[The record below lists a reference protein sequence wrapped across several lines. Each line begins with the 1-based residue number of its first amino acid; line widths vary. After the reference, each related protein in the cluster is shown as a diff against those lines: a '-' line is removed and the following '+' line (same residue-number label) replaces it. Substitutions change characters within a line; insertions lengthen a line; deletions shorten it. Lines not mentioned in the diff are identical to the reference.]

1 MDNSSKVLI
10 GKYYIRLKNVHI
22 NWTHKTGPKRE
33 KEAYIP
39 IPAQYAYSYGIL
51 KSYVY
56 TCTYSDSG
64 ETVQLK
70 AAGSQSRHSYAKQFQ
85 GFDNLQILYDWYA
98 KHNAIEGDWVV
109 VSIFSGNCISIEYVS
124 QCNAERIAALNLVGN
139 NGRPAEAESPLAGNQ
154 RGLRLISLLVENSSS
169 TICNYQFVS
178 SKSAFNADEPFTT
191 LIIGANSTGKS
202 FVMKV
207 LSEVIQAVSNN
218 SLRKSLSYDYYSLKY
233 YLDEDSIEIEIKN
246 RIIIIHKN
254 NVLVEKTDDAVL
266 PQKVLAIAFML
277 NDKFPFKAESQDKA
291 GIYEYLG
298 MRKSSNAA
306 WTSTFNS
313 RVAEN
318 LLELACTEK
327 LWPMIRALSSY
338 LGIEPRMSLSYELS
352 QSPFSLEQIREMS
365 VDKLEKGLREHAAG
379 IAEKGYYRKN
389 AVSKLEIKDFR
400 EMAEYLK
407 GLEDCDPFVPNNDC
421 LIFGHTFSEETQQD
435 HMQEILSDYRV
446 LKELQ
451 SLQIIRDTTLFI
463 HKHGQKYSFE
473 ECSSG
478 EKHIL
483 YAFLNIARYVR
494 ENSLIL
500 IDEPEIS
507 LHPNWQIQYITV
519 LKQLFREYAS
529 CHFVIASHSPYLVSD
544 LNPESSALIVLSMEN
559 NIRTASTLNY
569 STYAWSTENILYNV
583 FHVRTTR
590 NYYFDIELRELL
602 SYTSGINPPDLQRT
616 RELYN
621 KLSSYVFDSKDP
633 LNLILGEVKEHIENV
648 EPDKSAGING

>member
-1 MDNSSKVLI
+1 
-10 GKYYIRLKNVHI
+10 
-22 NWTHKTGPKRE
+22 
-33 KEAYIP
+33 
-39 IPAQYAYSYGIL
+39 
-51 KSYVY
+51 
-56 TCTYSDSG
+56 
-64 ETVQLK
+64 
-70 AAGSQSRHSYAKQFQ
+70 
-85 GFDNLQILYDWYA
+85 
-98 KHNAIEGDWVV
+98 
-109 VSIFSGNCISIEYVS
+109 
-124 QCNAERIAALNLVGN
+124 
-139 NGRPAEAESPLAGNQ
+139 
-154 RGLRLISLLVENSSS
+154 
-169 TICNYQFVS
+169 
-178 SKSAFNADEPFTT
+178 
-191 LIIGANSTGKS
+191 
-202 FVMKV
+202 
-207 LSEVIQAVSNN
+207 
-218 SLRKSLSYDYYSLKY
+218 
-233 YLDEDSIEIEIKN
+233 
-246 RIIIIHKN
+246 
-254 NVLVEKTDDAVL
+254 
-266 PQKVLAIAFML
+266 
-277 NDKFPFKAESQDKA
+277 
-291 GIYEYLG
+291 
-298 MRKSSNAA
+298 
-306 WTSTFNS
+306 
-313 RVAEN
+313 
-318 LLELACTEK
+318 
-327 LWPMIRALSSY
+327 
-338 LGIEPRMSLSYELS
+338 
-352 QSPFSLEQIREMS
+352 
-365 VDKLEKGLREHAAG
+365 
-379 IAEKGYYRKN
+379 
-389 AVSKLEIKDFR
+389 
-400 EMAEYLK
+400 MAEYLK

-559 NIRTASTLNY
+559 NIRTASTLDY